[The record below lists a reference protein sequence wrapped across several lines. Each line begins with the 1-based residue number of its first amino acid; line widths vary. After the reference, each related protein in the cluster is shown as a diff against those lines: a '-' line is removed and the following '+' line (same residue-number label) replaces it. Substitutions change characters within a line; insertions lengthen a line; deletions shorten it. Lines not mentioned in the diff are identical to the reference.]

1 MNILKTKKFKV
12 AEFDDS
18 ALIERLRKS
27 PKELES
33 YIDYICDEYS
43 KDQNLEALLES
54 LKVAV
59 MAKRGTATKIAKNG
73 KLKRTSIYRAL
84 SPKSNPRIET
94 LQEIVQA
101 LGRCLM
107 IGKANEISYRHKMA

>member
-12 AEFDDS
+12 SEFDDS
-18 ALIERLRKS
+18 GLIERLRKN

-43 KDQNLEALLES
+43 KDQNLEELLES

-73 KLKRTSIYRAL
+73 KERTSIYRAL

-101 LGRCLM
+101 LRGYLM
-107 IGKANEISYRHKMA
+107 IGKPNEIFYRHKMA